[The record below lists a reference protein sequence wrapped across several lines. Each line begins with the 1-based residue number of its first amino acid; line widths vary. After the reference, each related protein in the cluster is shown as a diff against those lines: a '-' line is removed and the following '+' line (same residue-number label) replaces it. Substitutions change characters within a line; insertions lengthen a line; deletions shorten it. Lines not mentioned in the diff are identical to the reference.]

1 MIEKELFYKI
11 ADQNFRV
18 FEIVNETD
26 VEHLFS
32 LYPDKEKIREEL
44 KSKLCVPCS
53 DVKLPEKI
61 TVELY
66 LLLTEFCLKNQISLL
81 ETCALFRVVSDVLD
95 LFKKNLSQKDI
106 YEQFKKSVLTFSIGK
121 SVFFAIISA
130 EISFKRS

>member
-95 LFKKNLSQKDI
+95 LFKKNL
-106 YEQFKKSVLTFSIGK
+106 
-121 SVFFAIISA
+121 
-130 EISFKRS
+130 